1 MSRLPRFTFAEET
14 GVRILL
20 ADDHELVCDGFK
32 AVIERHAPEAEVVTA
47 RNFDEAFALVL
58 ANGCYDVTLLDLN
71 MPGMQGLEGL
81 KRMVAHCPNSAVA
94 IITGMVTK
102 SVATSALA
110 AGAKGFVPKTL
121 SGAKLIAALEMMAAG
136 EVYAP
141 IDLMR
146 PTGSIEGLTIVGAEV
161 LTPRELEVAAML
173 VKGASNK
180 EIARALDLQEVTVKL
195 HVRNLCRKLETKNRT
210 QIAVRLAQLGQFM

>member
-1 MSRLPRFTFAEET
+1 M
-14 GVRILL
+14 RILL
-20 ADDHELVCDGFK
+20 ADDHELVLDGFK
-32 AVIERHAPEAEVVTA
+32 AVIERHAPDAEVVTA
-47 RNFDEAFALVL
+47 RSFDEAFALVNV
-58 ANGCYDVTLLDLN
+58 NGCFDVTLLDLN

-81 KRMVAHCPNSAVA
+81 KRMVAHCPGSAVA

-102 SVATSALA
+102 SVASSALA

-121 SGAKLIAALEMMAAG
+121 SGDNLMSALEKMAAG

-141 IDLMR
+141 ADLKS
-146 PTGSIEGLTIVGAEV
+146 GSNDALAILGAEV

>member
-1 MSRLPRFTFAEET
+1 
-14 GVRILL
+14 VRILL
-20 ADDHELVCDGFK
+20 ADDHELVLDGFK
-32 AVIERHAPEAEVVTA
+32 AVIERHAPDAEVVTA
-47 RNFDEAFALVL
+47 RSFDEAFALVN

-81 KRMVAHCPNSAVA
+81 KRMVAHCPNAAVA

-102 SVATSALA
+102 SVASSALA

-121 SGAKLIAALEMMAAG
+121 SGDNLMSALQKMAAG

-141 IDLMR
+141 ADLKS
-146 PTGSIEGLTIVGAEV
+146 GSTDALAVVGAEV

>member
-1 MSRLPRFTFAEET
+1 
-14 GVRILL
+14 VRILL
-20 ADDHELVCDGFK
+20 ADDHDLVLDGFK
-32 AVIERHAPEAEVVTA
+32 AVIERHAPDAEVATA
-47 RNFDEAFALVL
+47 RSFDEAFALVL
-58 ANGCYDVTLLDLN
+58 ANGCYDLTLLDLN

-81 KRMVAHCPNSAVA
+81 KRMVAHCPNAAVA

-102 SVATSALA
+102 SVASSALS

-121 SGAKLIAALEMMAAG
+121 SGDKLISALQRMAAG

-141 IDLMR
+141 VDLMR
-146 PTGSIEGLTIVGAEV
+146 SSGATDGLTIVGAEV

>member
-1 MSRLPRFTFAEET
+1 M
-14 GVRILL
+14 RILL
-20 ADDHELVCDGFK
+20 ADDHELVLDGFK

-47 RNFDEAFALVL
+47 RTFDEAFALVL

-81 KRMVAHCPNSAVA
+81 KRMVAQCPNAVVA

-102 SVATSALA
+102 SVASSALA

-121 SGAKLIAALEMMAAG
+121 SGDKLISALQKMAAG

-141 IDLMR
+141 GDLK
-146 PTGSIEGLTIVGAEV
+146 GASGAIEGMTIIGAEV

-210 QIAVRLAQLGQFM
+210 QIAVRLAQLGQFT

>member
-1 MSRLPRFTFAEET
+1 
-14 GVRILL
+14 VRILL
-20 ADDHELVCDGFK
+20 ADDHELVLDGFK
-32 AVIERHAPEAEVVTA
+32 AVIERHAPDAEVVTA
-47 RNFDEAFALVL
+47 RSFDEAFAVVN
-58 ANGCYDVTLLDLN
+58 ANGCFDVTLLDLN

-81 KRMVAHCPNSAVA
+81 KRMVARCPNAAVA

-102 SVATSALA
+102 SVASSALA

-121 SGAKLIAALEMMAAG
+121 SGDNLMSALQKMAAG

-141 IDLMR
+141 ADLKS
-146 PTGSIEGLTIVGAEV
+146 GSTDALAIVGAEV

>member
-1 MSRLPRFTFAEET
+1 M
-14 GVRILL
+14 RILL
-20 ADDHELVCDGFK
+20 ADDHELVLDGFK
-32 AVIERHAPEAEVVTA
+32 AVIERHMPEADVVTA
-47 RNFDEAFALVL
+47 RSFDEAFAMVL
-58 ANGCYDVTLLDLN
+58 AHGCYDVTLLDLN

-81 KRMVAHCPNSAVA
+81 KRMVAHCPNAAVA

-102 SVATSALA
+102 SVASSALA
-110 AGAKGFVPKTL
+110 AGARGFVPKTL
-121 SGAKLIAALEMMAAG
+121 SGDNLMSALHKMVAG

-141 IDLMR
+141 ADLKGA
-146 PTGSIEGLTIVGAEV
+146 TDGLAIVGAEV

>member
-1 MSRLPRFTFAEET
+1 M
-14 GVRILL
+14 RILL
-20 ADDHELVCDGFK
+20 ADDHELVLDGFK
-32 AVIERHAPEAEVVTA
+32 AVIERHTPDAEVATA
-47 RNFDEAFALVL
+47 RSFDEAFALVL

-81 KRMVAHCPNSAVA
+81 KRMVAQCPSSVVA
-94 IITGMVTK
+94 IISGMVTK

-121 SGAKLIAALEMMAAG
+121 SGDKLILALQMMAAG

-141 IDLMR
+141 SDLKGASGA
-146 PTGSIEGLTIVGAEV
+146 TEGLTIIGAEV

>member
-1 MSRLPRFTFAEET
+1 LPRFTIAEET

-110 AGAKGFVPKTL
+110 AGAKGFIPKTL
-121 SGAKLIAALEMMAAG
+121 SGAKLIAALEMMAVG

-141 IDLMR
+141 VDLMR
-146 PTGSIEGLTIVGAEV
+146 PSGAIEGLTIVGAEV

>member
-1 MSRLPRFTFAEET
+1 M
-14 GVRILL
+14 RILL
-20 ADDHELVCDGFK
+20 ADDHELVLDGFK
-32 AVIERHAPEAEVVTA
+32 AVIERHASDAEVVTA
-47 RNFDEAFALVL
+47 RSFDEAFVLVN
-58 ANGCYDVTLLDLN
+58 ANGCFDVTLLDLN

-102 SVATSALA
+102 SVASSALA

-121 SGAKLIAALEMMAAG
+121 SGDNLMSALKTMAAG
-136 EVYAP
+136 EIYAP
-141 IDLMR
+141 ADLKNA
-146 PTGSIEGLTIVGAEV
+146 TGAEGLAVVGAEV

-195 HVRNLCRKLETKNRT
+195 HVRNLCRKLDTKNRT
-210 QIAVRLAQLGQFM
+210 QIAVRLAQLGQFT

>member
-1 MSRLPRFTFAEET
+1 M
-14 GVRILL
+14 RILL
-20 ADDHELVCDGFK
+20 ADDHELVLDGFK
-32 AVIERHAPEAEVVTA
+32 AVIERHTPAAEVVTA
-47 RNFDEAFALVL
+47 RSFDEAFALVL

-81 KRMVAHCPNSAVA
+81 KRMVARCPNAAVA

-102 SVATSALA
+102 SVASSALA

-121 SGAKLIAALEMMAAG
+121 SGAKLISALEMMAAG

-141 IDLMR
+141 ADLMR
-146 PTGSIEGLTIVGAEV
+146 PSGATEGLTIVGAEV

>member
-1 MSRLPRFTFAEET
+1 M
-14 GVRILL
+14 RILL
-20 ADDHELVCDGFK
+20 ADDHELVLDGFK
-32 AVIERHAPEAEVVTA
+32 AVIERHAPDAEVVTA
-47 RNFDEAFALVL
+47 RSFDEAFAVVN
-58 ANGCYDVTLLDLN
+58 ANGCFDVTLLDLN

-81 KRMVAHCPNSAVA
+81 KRMVAHCPNAAVA

-102 SVATSALA
+102 SVASSALA

-121 SGAKLIAALEMMAAG
+121 SGDNLMSALQKMAAG

-141 IDLMR
+141 ADLKS
-146 PTGSIEGLTIVGAEV
+146 GSTDALAIVGAEV

>member
-1 MSRLPRFTFAEET
+1 
-14 GVRILL
+14 VRILL
-20 ADDHELVCDGFK
+20 ADDHELVLDGFK

-47 RNFDEAFALVL
+47 RTFDEAFALVL

-81 KRMVAHCPNSAVA
+81 KRMVAQCPNAAVA

-102 SVATSALA
+102 SVASSALA

-121 SGAKLIAALEMMAAG
+121 SGDKLISALQKMAAG

-141 IDLMR
+141 GDLKGA
-146 PTGSIEGLTIVGAEV
+146 TEGMTIIGAEV

-210 QIAVRLAQLGQFM
+210 QIAVRLAQLGQFT

>member
-1 MSRLPRFTFAEET
+1 M
-14 GVRILL
+14 RILL
-20 ADDHELVCDGFK
+20 ADDHELVLDGFK
-32 AVIERHAPEAEVVTA
+32 AVIERHAPDAEVVTA
-47 RNFDEAFALVL
+47 RSFDEAFAVVN
-58 ANGCYDVTLLDLN
+58 ANGCFDVTLLDLN

-81 KRMVAHCPNSAVA
+81 KRMVARCPNAAVA

-102 SVATSALA
+102 SVASSALA

-121 SGAKLIAALEMMAAG
+121 SGDNLMSALQKMAAG

-141 IDLMR
+141 ADLKS
-146 PTGSIEGLTIVGAEV
+146 GSTDALAIVGAEV

-180 EIARALDLQEVTVKL
+180 EIARALDL
-195 HVRNLCRKLETKNRT
+195 
-210 QIAVRLAQLGQFM
+210 

>member
-1 MSRLPRFTFAEET
+1 M
-14 GVRILL
+14 RILL
-20 ADDHELVCDGFK
+20 ADDHELVLDGFK

-47 RNFDEAFALVL
+47 RNFNEAFALVQ

-71 MPGMQGLEGL
+71 MPGMQGLDGL
-81 KRMVAHCPNSAVA
+81 KRMVAHCPGSAVA

-102 SVATSALA
+102 PVASSALA
-110 AGAKGFVPKTL
+110 AGAKGFIPKTL
-121 SGAKLIAALEMMAAG
+121 SGIKLISALRMMLAG

-141 IDLMR
+141 VDLMR
-146 PTGSIEGLTIVGAEV
+146 PSGTTEGLTIVGAEV

>member
-1 MSRLPRFTFAEET
+1 
-14 GVRILL
+14 VRILL
-20 ADDHELVCDGFK
+20 ADDHELVLDGFK

-81 KRMVAHCPNSAVA
+81 KRMVAQCPNAAVA

-102 SVATSALA
+102 SVASSALA
-110 AGAKGFVPKTL
+110 AGAKGFIPKTL
-121 SGAKLIAALEMMAAG
+121 SGAKLIGALEMMGTG

-141 IDLMR
+141 ADLMR
-146 PTGSIEGLTIVGAEV
+146 PSGATEGLTIVGAEV

>member
-1 MSRLPRFTFAEET
+1 M
-14 GVRILL
+14 RILL
-20 ADDHELVCDGFK
+20 ADDHELVLDGFK
-32 AVIERHAPEAEVVTA
+32 AVIERHAPDAEVVTA
-47 RNFDEAFALVL
+47 RSFDEAFALVN
-58 ANGCYDVTLLDLN
+58 ANGCFDVTLLDLN

-81 KRMVAHCPNSAVA
+81 KRMVAHCPGSAVA

-102 SVATSALA
+102 SVASSALA

-121 SGAKLIAALEMMAAG
+121 SGDNLMSALEKMAAG

-141 IDLMR
+141 ADFKSGATDALA
-146 PTGSIEGLTIVGAEV
+146 IVGAEV

>member
-1 MSRLPRFTFAEET
+1 
-14 GVRILL
+14 VRILL
-20 ADDHELVCDGFK
+20 ADDHELVLDGFK
-32 AVIERHAPEAEVVTA
+32 AVIERHAPDAEVVTA
-47 RNFDEAFALVL
+47 RSFDEAFALVL

-81 KRMVAHCPNSAVA
+81 KRMVAQCPNAAVA

-102 SVATSALA
+102 SVASSALA

-121 SGAKLIAALEMMAAG
+121 SGDNLMSALEKMAAG

-141 IDLMR
+141 ADLKSA
-146 PTGSIEGLTIVGAEV
+146 TDALAVVGAEV

>member
-1 MSRLPRFTFAEET
+1 M
-14 GVRILL
+14 RILL
-20 ADDHELVCDGFK
+20 ADDHELVLDGFK

-47 RNFDEAFALVL
+47 RTFDEAFALVL

-81 KRMVAHCPNSAVA
+81 KRMVAQCPNAAVA

-102 SVATSALA
+102 SVASSALA

-121 SGAKLIAALEMMAAG
+121 SGDKLISALQKMAAG

-141 IDLMR
+141 GDLKGA
-146 PTGSIEGLTIVGAEV
+146 TEGMTIIGAEV
-161 LTPRELEVAAML
+161 LTRAELEVAAML

-180 EIARALDLQEVTVKL
+180 EIARTGPAGSHREAARPQSLPQAGDQEPHADRRAPGSARPAL
-195 HVRNLCRKLETKNRT
+195 
-210 QIAVRLAQLGQFM
+210 

>member
-1 MSRLPRFTFAEET
+1 M
-14 GVRILL
+14 RILL
-20 ADDHELVCDGFK
+20 ADDHELVLDGFK
-32 AVIERHAPEAEVVTA
+32 AVIERHAPEAEVATA
-47 RNFDEAFALVL
+47 RNFDEAFALVV

-81 KRMVAHCPNSAVA
+81 KRMVAHCPGVAVA

-102 SVATSALA
+102 SVASSALA

-121 SGAKLIAALEMMAAG
+121 SGAKLIAALEAMAAG
-136 EVYAP
+136 QVYAP
-141 IDLMR
+141 ADLMR
-146 PTGSIEGLTIVGAEV
+146 PTDAAEGLKIIGAEV

-210 QIAVRLAQLGQFM
+210 QIAVRLAQLGQFT

>member
-1 MSRLPRFTFAEET
+1 
-14 GVRILL
+14 L
-20 ADDHELVCDGFK
+20 ADDHELVLDGFK
-32 AVIERHAPEAEVVTA
+32 AVIERHAPDAEVVTA
-47 RNFDEAFALVL
+47 RTFDEAFALVN
-58 ANGCYDVTLLDLN
+58 ANGCFDVTLLDLH

-81 KRMVAHCPNSAVA
+81 KRMVAHCPNAAVA

-102 SVATSALA
+102 SVASSALA

-121 SGAKLIAALEMMAAG
+121 SGDNLMSALQKMAAG

-141 IDLMR
+141 ADLKS
-146 PTGSIEGLTIVGAEV
+146 GSTDALAVVGAEV

>member
-1 MSRLPRFTFAEET
+1 M
-14 GVRILL
+14 RILL
-20 ADDHELVCDGFK
+20 ADDHELVLDGFK
-32 AVIERHAPEAEVVTA
+32 AVIERHTPEAEVVTA
-47 RNFDEAFALVL
+47 RSFDEAFALVL
-58 ANGCYDVTLLDLN
+58 ANGCYDVTLLDLH

-81 KRMVAHCPNSAVA
+81 KRMVAQCPNSAVA

-102 SVATSALA
+102 SVASSALA

-121 SGAKLIAALEMMAAG
+121 SGDKLILALKTMAAG

-141 IDLMR
+141 GDLKGA
-146 PTGSIEGLTIVGAEV
+146 TEGMAIIGAEV

-210 QIAVRLAQLGQFM
+210 QIAVRLAQLGQFT

>member
-1 MSRLPRFTFAEET
+1 M
-14 GVRILL
+14 RILL
-20 ADDHELVCDGFK
+20 ADDHELVLDGFK
-32 AVIERHAPEAEVVTA
+32 AVIERHAPDAEVVTA
-47 RNFDEAFALVL
+47 RSFDEAFALVL

-81 KRMVAHCPNSAVA
+81 KRMVAQCPNAAVA

-102 SVATSALA
+102 SVASSALA

-121 SGAKLIAALEMMAAG
+121 SGDNLMSALQKMAAG

-141 IDLMR
+141 ADLKNA
-146 PTGSIEGLTIVGAEV
+146 TDALAVVGAEV

>member
-1 MSRLPRFTFAEET
+1 
-14 GVRILL
+14 L
-20 ADDHELVCDGFK
+20 ADDHELVLDGFK
-32 AVIERHAPEAEVVTA
+32 AVIERHAPDAEVVTA
-47 RNFDEAFALVL
+47 RSFDEAFALVN

-81 KRMVAHCPNSAVA
+81 KRMVARCPNAAVA

-102 SVATSALA
+102 SVASSALA

-121 SGAKLIAALEMMAAG
+121 SGDKLISALKTMAAG

-141 IDLMR
+141 SDLKNASGA
-146 PTGSIEGLTIVGAEV
+146 TEGMTIVGAEV

-210 QIAVRLAQLGQFM
+210 QIAVRLAQLGQFT

>member
-1 MSRLPRFTFAEET
+1 M
-14 GVRILL
+14 RILL
-20 ADDHELVCDGFK
+20 ADDHELVLDGFK
-32 AVIERHAPEAEVVTA
+32 AVIERHAPDAEVVTA
-47 RNFDEAFALVL
+47 RTFDEAFALVN
-58 ANGCYDVTLLDLN
+58 ANGCFDVTLLDLH

-81 KRMVAHCPNSAVA
+81 KRMVAHCPNAAVA

-102 SVATSALA
+102 SVASSALA

-121 SGAKLIAALEMMAAG
+121 SGDNLMSALQKMAAG

-141 IDLMR
+141 ADLKS
-146 PTGSIEGLTIVGAEV
+146 GSTDALAVVGAEV

>member
-1 MSRLPRFTFAEET
+1 MSPLPRFTFAEES

-20 ADDHELVCDGFK
+20 ADDHELVLDGFK
-32 AVIERHAPEAEVVTA
+32 AIIERHAPAAQVVTA
-47 RNFDEAFALVL
+47 RSFDEAFALVL
-58 ANGCYDVTLLDLN
+58 ANGCFDVTLLDLN

-81 KRMVAHCPNSAVA
+81 KRMVAHCPGSAVA

-102 SVATSALA
+102 SVASSALA

-121 SGAKLIAALEMMAAG
+121 SGDSLMSALEKMAAG

-141 IDLMR
+141 ADLKG
-146 PTGSIEGLTIVGAEV
+146 PSGAAEGLAIVGAEV

-173 VKGASNK
+173 
-180 EIARALDLQEVTVKL
+180 
-195 HVRNLCRKLETKNRT
+195 
-210 QIAVRLAQLGQFM
+210 

>member
-1 MSRLPRFTFAEET
+1 M
-14 GVRILL
+14 RILL
-20 ADDHELVCDGFK
+20 ADDHELVLDGFK

-47 RNFDEAFALVL
+47 RNFNEAFALVQ

-81 KRMVAHCPNSAVA
+81 KRMVAQCPGSAVA

-102 SVATSALA
+102 PVASSALA
-110 AGAKGFVPKTL
+110 AGAKGFIPKTL
-121 SGAKLIAALEMMAAG
+121 SGIKLISALRMMLAG

-141 IDLMR
+141 VDLMR
-146 PTGSIEGLTIVGAEV
+146 PSGTTEGLTIVGAEV

>member
-1 MSRLPRFTFAEET
+1 MSRLPRYTFAEET

-32 AVIERHAPEAEVVTA
+32 AVIERHTPEAEVVTA
-47 RNFDEAFALVL
+47 RSFDEAFAIVL

-81 KRMVAHCPNSAVA
+81 KRMVAHCANSAVA

-110 AGAKGFVPKTL
+110 AGAKGFIPKTL
-121 SGAKLIAALEMMAAG
+121 SAAKLISALQLMAAG

-141 IDLMR
+141 VDLMR
-146 PTGSIEGLTIVGAEV
+146 PTGAIEGLTIVGAEV

>member
-1 MSRLPRFTFAEET
+1 M
-14 GVRILL
+14 RILL
-20 ADDHELVCDGFK
+20 ADDHELVLDGFK
-32 AVIERHAPEAEVVTA
+32 AVIERLAPEAEVMTA
-47 RNFDEAFALVL
+47 RSFDEALTLVL

-81 KRMVAHCPNSAVA
+81 KRMVAQCPNAAVA

-102 SVATSALA
+102 AVASSALA

-121 SGAKLIAALEMMAAG
+121 SGAKLISALELMAAG

-141 IDLMR
+141 VDLMR
-146 PTGSIEGLTIVGAEV
+146 PSGAIEGLTIVGAEV

-173 VKGASNK
+173 VRGASNK

>member
-1 MSRLPRFTFAEET
+1 
-14 GVRILL
+14 
-20 ADDHELVCDGFK
+20 
-32 AVIERHAPEAEVVTA
+32 
-47 RNFDEAFALVL
+47 
-58 ANGCYDVTLLDLN
+58 
-71 MPGMQGLEGL
+71 MQGLEGL
-81 KRMVAHCPNSAVA
+81 KRMVAQCPNAVVA

-102 SVATSALA
+102 SVASSALA

-121 SGAKLIAALEMMAAG
+121 SGDKLISALQKMAAG

-141 IDLMR
+141 GDLKGASGA
-146 PTGSIEGLTIVGAEV
+146 TEGMTIIGAEV

-210 QIAVRLAQLGQFM
+210 QIAVRLAQLGQFT

>member
-1 MSRLPRFTFAEET
+1 MASLQMAEGT

-32 AVIERHAPEAEVVTA
+32 AVIERHAPESEVVTA
-47 RNFDEAFALVL
+47 HNFDEAFAHVL

-71 MPGMQGLEGL
+71 MPGMQGLDGL
-81 KRMVAHCPNSAVA
+81 KRMVAHCPTSAVA

-110 AGAKGFVPKTL
+110 AGAKGFIPKTL
-121 SGAKLIAALEMMAAG
+121 SAAKLISALRLLAEG

-141 IDLMR
+141 ADLIR
-146 PTGSIEGLTIVGAEV
+146 PTGSTEGLKIIGAEV

-210 QIAVRLAQLGQFM
+210 QIAVRLAQLGQFT

>member
-1 MSRLPRFTFAEET
+1 M
-14 GVRILL
+14 RILL
-20 ADDHELVCDGFK
+20 ADDHELVLDGFK
-32 AVIERHAPEAEVVTA
+32 AVIERHAPDAEVVTA
-47 RNFDEAFALVL
+47 RTFDEAFALVN
-58 ANGCYDVTLLDLN
+58 ANGCFDVTLLDLH

-81 KRMVAHCPNSAVA
+81 KRMVAHCPNAAVA

-102 SVATSALA
+102 SVASSALA

-121 SGAKLIAALEMMAAG
+121 SGDNLMSALEKMAAG

-141 IDLMR
+141 ADLKS
-146 PTGSIEGLTIVGAEV
+146 GSTDALAVVGAEV

>member
-1 MSRLPRFTFAEET
+1 MRLRES
-14 GVRILL
+14 VRILL

-32 AVIERHAPEAEVVTA
+32 AVIERHEPEAEVTTA
-47 RNFDEAFALVL
+47 RSFDEAFSLVL
-58 ANGCYDVTLLDLN
+58 SKGCFDITLLDLN
-71 MPGMQGLEGL
+71 MPGMQGLDGL
-81 KRMVAHCPNSAVA
+81 KRMVAQCPNSAVA

-102 SVATSALA
+102 AVATSALA
-110 AGAKGFVPKTL
+110 AGAKGFIPKTL
-121 SGAKLIAALEMMAAG
+121 SGSKLILALRLLASG

-141 IDLMR
+141 VDLMR
-146 PTGSIEGLTIVGAEV
+146 PSGAVEGLKVVGAEV

-180 EIARALDLQEVTVKL
+180 EIARSLDLQEVTVKL

>member
-1 MSRLPRFTFAEET
+1 MPRFTGVEET

-20 ADDHELVCDGFK
+20 ADDHELVLDGFK
-32 AVIERHAPEAEVVTA
+32 AVIERHAPVADVATA
-47 RNFDEAFALVL
+47 RSFDEAFALVV
-58 ANGCYDVTLLDLN
+58 AHGCYDVTLLDLN

-81 KRMVAHCPNSAVA
+81 KRMVAHCPGSAVA

-110 AGAKGFVPKTL
+110 AGAKGFIPKTL
-121 SGAKLIAALEMMAAG
+121 SGAKLIAALEMMMAG

-141 IDLMR
+141 ADLMR
-146 PTGSIEGLTIVGAEV
+146 ASGTTEGLKVVGAEV

-210 QIAVRLAQLGQFM
+210 QIA